1 MFKSLTMPAVAA
13 TALLLAGCSST
24 METTPAASETQR
36 PASAPAPQ
44 PQAQAP
50 AQPTTETIYFD
61 FNSAA
66 LNNDARAAIGRVIT
80 DIRSLK
86 AKTVVLTGHADLS
99 GASAYNAKLAE
110 RRVAAVREFI
120 QRWGVK
126 DVQFQVSS
134 AGEANPAVRTA
145 DGVREARNRR
155 VDVRVVP

>member
-1 MFKSLTMPAVAA
+1 
-13 TALLLAGCSST
+13 
-24 METTPAASETQR
+24 
-36 PASAPAPQ
+36 
-44 PQAQAP
+44 
-50 AQPTTETIYFD
+50 
-61 FNSAA
+61 
-66 LNNDARAAIGRVIT
+66 
-80 DIRSLK
+80 
-86 AKTVVLTGHADLS
+86 S